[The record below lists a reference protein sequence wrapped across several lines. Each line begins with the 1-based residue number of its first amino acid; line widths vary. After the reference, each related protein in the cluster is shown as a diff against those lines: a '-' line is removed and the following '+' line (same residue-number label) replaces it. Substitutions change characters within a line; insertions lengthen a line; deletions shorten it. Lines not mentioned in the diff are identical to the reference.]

1 MDAETPSLLA
11 ARYGAAPDTAPP
23 LPANPV
29 IEALLAHRSVR
40 AFLPDALPAGTL
52 EILAAAAQSAS
63 TSSNV
68 QAWSLVAVTEPG
80 LKARLAELSGR
91 QAFIARAPLFLA
103 FVADTSRLRRLGARH
118 GNPMEGL
125 DYLEA
130 FVVASVDAAL
140 ASQNAVV
147 AAEALGLG
155 TVYVGALRNKPEEV
169 AAELNLPPGAVAL
182 FGLCVGR
189 PDPAA
194 PASVKPRLPQAAV
207 LHRERYDSAAEEAAV
222 AQYDETLKAFSLSQG
237 IGPAGWVGRMLSR
250 MADAAAL
257 HGRDGMK
264 PALRRLGF
272 PLR

>member
-1 MDAETPSLLA
+1 M
-11 ARYGAAPDTAPP
+11 
-23 LPANPV
+23 

-40 AFLPDALPAGTL
+40 TFLPDTLPPGTL
-52 EILAAAAQSAS
+52 ELLAAAAQSAS

-68 QAWSLVAVTEPG
+68 QAWSLVAVTEPA

-91 QAFIARAPLFLA
+91 QDFIARAPLFLA

-118 GNPMEGL
+118 GKPMEGL
-125 DYLEA
+125 DYLES
-130 FVVASVDAAL
+130 FIVASVDAAL

-155 TVYVGALRNKPEEV
+155 TVYVGALRNRPEEV

-182 FGLCVGR
+182 FGLCVGQ

-194 PASVKPRLPQAAV
+194 PGAVKPRLPQAAV
-207 LHRERYDSAAEEAAV
+207 LHHDRYDHAAEDAAI
-222 AQYDETLKAFSLSQG
+222 AAYDERLKAFSVSQG
-237 IGPAGWVGRMLSR
+237 IGPSGWVGRMLAR
-250 MADAAAL
+250 VADAAAL
-257 HGRDGMK
+257 HGRDRMK

-272 PLR
+272 PLK

>member
-1 MDAETPSLLA
+1 MDAETPAALV
-11 ARYGAAPDTAPP
+11 ARYGGAVPAAS

-52 EILAAAAQSAS
+52 ETLAAAAQSAS

-68 QAWSLVAVTEPG
+68 QAWSLVAVTEPAR
-80 LKARLAELSGR
+80 KARLAELSGR
-91 QAFIARAPLFLA
+91 QAFIAQAPLFLA
-103 FVADTSRLRRLGARH
+103 FIADTSRLRRLGARH

-130 FVVASVDAAL
+130 FIVASVDAAL

-169 AAELNLPPGAVAL
+169 AAELGLPSGAVAL

-189 PDPAA
+189 PDPAV
-194 PASVKPRLPQAAV
+194 PAAVKPRLPQATV
-207 LHRERYDSAAEEAAV
+207 LHREQYDIAAEEAAV
-222 AQYDETLKAFSLSQG
+222 ADYDDRLKAFSLSQG
-237 IGPAGWVGRMLSR
+237 IGPSGWVQRMLSR

-257 HGRDGMK
+257 HGRDAMR
-264 PALRRLGF
+264 PVLNRLGF
-272 PLR
+272 PLK

>member
-1 MDAETPSLLA
+1 MDAETSPLLT
-11 ARYGAAPDTAPP
+11 ARYGGALDAGTLPP
-23 LPANPV
+23 NPV

-52 EILAAAAQSAS
+52 ETLAAAAQSAS

-91 QAFIARAPLFLA
+91 QGFIAKAPLFLA
-103 FVADTSRLRRLGARH
+103 FIADTSRLRRLGARH
-118 GNPMEGL
+118 DNPMQGL

-130 FVVASVDAAL
+130 FIVASVDAAL

-155 TVYVGALRNKPEEV
+155 TVYVGALRNRPEDV
-169 AAELNLPPGAVAL
+169 AAELGLPQGAVAL
-182 FGLCVGR
+182 FGLCVGF

-194 PASVKPRLPQAAV
+194 AASIKPRLPQTAV
-207 LHRERYDSAAEEAAV
+207 LHRERYDCTAEEAAV
-222 AQYDETLKAFSLSQG
+222 AEYDERLKAFSVSQG
-237 IGPAGWVGRMLSR
+237 IGPTGWVGRMLSR

-257 HGRDGMK
+257 HGRDSMK
-264 PALRRLGF
+264 QALRRLGF
-272 PLR
+272 PLK

>member
-1 MDAETPSLLA
+1 MDAETSPLLT
-11 ARYGAAPDTAPP
+11 ARYGGAVDAATLPP
-23 LPANPV
+23 NPV

-40 AFLPDALPAGTL
+40 AFLPDALPSGTL
-52 EILAAAAQSAS
+52 EMLAAAAQSAA

-68 QAWSLVAVTEPG
+68 QAWSLVAVTEPL
-80 LKARLAELSGR
+80 LKARLAELSAKQG
-91 QAFIARAPLFLA
+91 FIAQAPLFLA

-118 GNPMEGL
+118 GSAMEGL

-130 FVVASVDAAL
+130 FIVASVDAAL
-140 ASQNAVV
+140 ASQNTVV

-169 AAELNLPPGAVAL
+169 AAELGLPPGAVAL
-182 FGLCVGR
+182 FGLCVGH
-189 PDPAA
+189 PDPAKPGA
-194 PASVKPRLPQAAV
+194 VKPRLPQAAV
-207 LHRERYDSAAEEAAV
+207 LHRDRYDMAAEEAAI
-222 AQYDETLKAFSLSQG
+222 ADYDDRLKAFSLSQG

-257 HGRDGMK
+257 HGRDRMK

-272 PLR
+272 PLK